1 MNRNGIW
8 SRDREQPA
16 DGCPVGGRVMGWRE
30 RGRSLAAR
38 SLEKG
43 RRPLVYGTLVAFS
56 FLYYYRPEDFIPGL
70 VYIPMA
76 KITAF
81 IAVAGLIFG
90 GMSGGGRMKLPWA
103 VRFLWLLLFQ
113 MALCVP
119 TAIWRGG
126 AFWTTFDLS
135 KGVIVA
141 MLISMAVVKLWEIRR
156 LLFVQVSAVAVVTI
170 ISVLIHHHNKDGR
183 LTGIQNGILENPND
197 LAINIAIS
205 FPLGVAF
212 MMRAKGLKKA
222 LWGVALMFMAL
233 GIVLSYSRS
242 GLLAFIFTL
251 IICIWEYGIKGKR
264 MHIVLV
270 TAVAMVVGMGAALT
284 TSHYR
289 ARVASIVLGNIE
301 GSGDKGSLEARKALL
316 KKSLLVAAGHPIFG
330 VGPGC
335 FVIVDSGWV
344 VAHNTYTEL
353 AAEEGFPALI
363 LFLLALGAALRNIAR
378 VKKSQQYQENPEF
391 RILTQAL
398 WAGLVAYLIGAM
410 FASTEYNMYP
420 YFLLGYACAMVR
432 IMGQP
437 APEAQGSKER
447 SLSRTIYD
455 RIPRPEPSYR

>member
-1 MNRNGIW
+1 MNSNGIW
-8 SRDREQPA
+8 SRDRESPV
-16 DGCPVGGRVMGWRE
+16 DGRRMGWRE
-30 RGRSLAAR
+30 RGRSLATR

-43 RRPLVYGTLVAFS
+43 RRPLVFGTLVAFS

-70 VYIPMA
+70 EYIPMA

-90 GMSGGGRMKLPWA
+90 GMSGGGRMKVPWA

-126 AFWTTFDLS
+126 AFWTTFDFS

-156 LLFVQVSAVAVVTI
+156 LLFIQVSAVAIVTV

-197 LAINIAIS
+197 LAINIAVS

-212 MMRAKGLKKA
+212 MLRAKGLKKA
-222 LWGVALMFMAL
+222 LWGIALVFMAL
-233 GIVLSYSRS
+233 GIVMSYSRS
-242 GLLAFIFTL
+242 GLLAFICTL
-251 IICIWEYGIKGKR
+251 IICIWEYGVKGKR

-289 ARVASIVLGNIE
+289 ARVASIVMGNIE

-316 KKSLLVAAGHPIFG
+316 KKSLLVAAEHPIFG

-353 AAEEGFPALI
+353 AAEEGFAALL
-363 LFLLALGAALRNIAR
+363 LFLLAMGAALRNIAL

-391 RILTQAL
+391 QILTQAL
-398 WAGLVAYLIGAM
+398 WAGLVAYLIAAM

-420 YFLLGYACAMVR
+420 YFLLGYTCAMVR

-437 APEAQGSKER
+437 ASETQSSRVR

-455 RIPRPEPSYR
+455 RMPRPEPSYR